1 MNNVHAQ
8 DRRCNTISLSMLSEL
23 IDSFNEAP
31 VKPRSSYK
39 NIVFA
44 CNLTCQFENF
54 MKMEQKKPKPVKTQR

>member
-8 DRRCNTISLSMLSEL
+8 DRRRNTVSLPVLSKL
-23 IDSFNEAP
+23 IDRFNEAA
-31 VKPRSSYK
+31 VKPPSCYK

-54 MKMEQKKPKPVKTQR
+54 MKMEKRKSPN